1 MGCLAPSSPWTATS
15 RSAPAISRPFPSPPG
30 LSTTTARSAPVTKQ
44 THSQRNPEWQSNVD
58 GRLAPGATGK
68 TDRPLVGASLAR
80 TAVRRSTES
89 TTRTFPRYAGLS
101 PSAARSARAGSRER
115 AAAIRARSRA
125 PSSARASLRCCRTS
139 PRAGASAGIAASG
152 PAVARAGTGSGPERR
167 RGPPARWQSQP
178 PAGSGAWRLE
188 RSQRS
193 SVARRLLLTTA
204 AKPSHRP
211 LVRSRGVRPQS
222 WEVHIEWVIR
232 CRQRGASSL
241 RVAARSPGER
251 GPRFTDSQLLR
262 RGVVRRERSDILNR

>member
-1 MGCLAPSSPWTATS
+1 MRRRPAYLRARGSTHSNKSTSRSIDIIATVVQSSAGVATLGTGMGYLAPSSPRTATS
-15 RSAPAISRPFPSPPG
+15 RSTPAISRPLPSPPE
-30 LSTTTARSAPVTKQ
+30 LPTTTARSAPLTKQ
-44 THSQRNPEWQSNVD
+44 THSQRNPEWQSNVN
-58 GRLAPGATGK
+58 GRLAPDATGK
-68 TDRPLVGASLAR
+68 TDRPLVGASLAH

-89 TTRTFPRYAGLS
+89 TTRTFPRYAGSS

-152 PAVARAGTGSGPERR
+152 PAVARAGTGSGPDRRR

-188 RSQRS
+188 RSQGS

-211 LVRSRGVRPQS
+211 LAPSRGVRPQS
-222 WEVHIEWVIR
+222 
-232 CRQRGASSL
+232 
-241 RVAARSPGER
+241 
-251 GPRFTDSQLLR
+251 
-262 RGVVRRERSDILNR
+262 